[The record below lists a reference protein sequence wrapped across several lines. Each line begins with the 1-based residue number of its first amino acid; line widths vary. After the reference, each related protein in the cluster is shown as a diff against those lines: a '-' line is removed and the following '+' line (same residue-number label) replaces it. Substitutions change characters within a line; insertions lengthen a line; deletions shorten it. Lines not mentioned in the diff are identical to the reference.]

1 MNYYLNPFKLGC
13 IIVICILFINTSTIA
28 QTSVQAGTLSSAHW
42 TLSGSPYKIMGHV
55 IVANG
60 DSLIIDPGVVVEFQ
74 GQYKLFCNGKIIAN
88 GTPNQRIKF
97 TVPVANQSLGWL
109 GIRYDNTPTTNG
121 KSSFDYC
128 IFEYGKANLT
138 GDMKGGGLFFN
149 KFSNCII
156 SNCIF
161 QNCYSEHG
169 GGAIYAW
176 DASPTIVRDTF
187 YNNSYYSGGG
197 SILLINSSSIIDSCL
212 FMDAGLIFYNSYA
225 KISNNTFTRCLHTG
239 GVSCWDDPNKG
250 YLEITNN
257 IFDSCSQ
264 KNGGGGGG
272 VLLFNAA
279 AKIEHNIF
287 KENFSEFAG
296 GGAIACFTQSVYPNT
311 NKTIISNNLIYGNR
325 CRPGGFGNSLGGGA
339 IAFSNCSGKVINNT
353 IVDNFSDTA
362 GGAIFCST
370 GSSPSFYNNIIYGNK
385 ADTAIENIFII
396 DNASDPQFYNNNIEG
411 GYNGINT
418 NGTPLVGANVN
429 NIDTIP
435 DFTNPAAGVY
445 TLDSGSACIN
455 AGDTTGIGP
464 LIPNLDLGGKRRI
477 ANLVIDMGAFE
488 AKDTSTHNSVADV
501 LVAKLCS
508 VYPNP
513 NRGAFTVELFN
524 NANNANFWVYDV
536 LGKEVYKSTLTH
548 SKSQIQLQQSSG
560 MYLLRVEVDGEM
572 FVDRMMIQ

>member
-13 IIVICILFINTSTIA
+13 IIIVCILFINTSTIA
-28 QTSVQAGTLSSAHW
+28 QTSVQAGTLSSPHW

-176 DASPTIVRDTF
+176 DASPTIIRDSF
-187 YNNSYYSGGG
+187 YNNSYSAHGG
-197 SILLINSSSIIDSCL
+197 SVLINNSTSIIDSCL
-212 FMDAGLIFYNSYA
+212 FRDAGVVCYNSSA
-225 KISNNTFTRCLHTG
+225 KITNNLFFKCLYLG
-239 GVSCWDDPNKG
+239 GVSSFCNNPTLG
-250 YLEITNN
+250 YLKIVGNV
-257 IFDSCSQ
+257 FDSCTQS
-264 KNGGGGGG
+264 NGAGGGG
-272 VLLFNAA
+272 VLLSNAQG
-279 AKIEHNIF
+279 KIEHNVF
-287 KENFSEFAG
+287 KNNVSDNG
-296 GGAIACFTQSVYPNT
+296 GGAISCWTQHVYT
-311 NKTIISNNLIYGNR
+311 NSNSIIISNNLLYGNMSHNGYGIN
-325 CRPGGFGNSLGGGA
+325 PFGGGA
-339 IAFSNCSGKVINNT
+339 ISFSNCSGKVINNT

-445 TLDSGSACIN
+445 TLDSGSACID

-477 ANLVIDMGAFE
+477 ANLVIDMGAYE

-513 NRGAFTVELFN
+513 NRGAFTVELLN